1 MCKTPTL
8 PHAGHV
14 KDSPLM
20 VLVLPVALKP
30 EAGKPEVREGQ
41 HTKYPRS
48 GQYILSDHLLHPW
61 NTPFLCS
68 HSCADHR
75 PSEIVSVCWPLWQG
89 QSTQHFSSH
98 SYYVDKDMGSEA
110 NKVVWVDSSSE
121 AEVDGSNCWAADG
134 QGVLGWHSAW
144 RL

>member
-1 MCKTPTL
+1 
-8 PHAGHV
+8 
-14 KDSPLM
+14 M

-30 EAGKPEVREGQ
+30 EVGKPEVREGQ

-48 GQYILSDHLLHPW
+48 GGSTSSVTTCS
-61 NTPFLCS
+61 TPGTL
-68 HSCADHR
+68 
-75 PSEIVSVCWPLWQG
+75 PSFAPIHVLTTGPQKFSVCCPLWQG